1 MFYVKGLH
9 FGMASASAQPLTKTG
24 VLNSSTFFSY
34 Y

>member
-9 FGMASASAQPLTKTG
+9 FGTASASAQPLTKTG